1 MGPKHKWRIPIAA
14 VAMSTL
20 TLQTFLGNSNIQELQ
35 DFATVLLSRMEKE
48 YPGDSVETEKVKSLF
63 IDVYQIIKPGL
74 KSSPGEGSGTT
85 APKISQGEDR
95 FKSLSQAEEQDFT
108 LSATGV
114 DVLNCA
120 ILQIR
125 DNLWLESE
133 DSNIRMLSE
142 IMVLNILVT
151 LMLEISK
158 TLITS
163 TLNTS
168 NTINYYDCVLSK
180 KYSVLLYFL
189 QTLPQ
194 NTFAFLME
202 VKKVKLVS
210 PSSTIVEI
218 PSWIPNFFRDIY
230 AATLKYFRL
239 AYTMID
245 RSIEDFFRSPTTF
258 LMERQQNSRSLF
270 VKFWNSTFQ
279 LPYYYSKYEIERRR
293 KNLVNLQK
301 TNISKLGYLLTN
313 SPHYDLKNDNLS
325 TDFSTI
331 NSFLESFLS
340 SDKFTQSSLPKEK
353 QLNIDNLYS
362 AFSTG
367 SYELKHKLDRVESE
381 NAMPSYFT
389 RNWPIIIPAG
399 LFIGSYVPSAL
410 RNTRLLIT
418 DPQVRSESYE
428 YFKQLVDYCIDT
440 TVSFWKH
447 WVVNPINNILK
458 TIRHDDNS
466 EIALMSQKSLASDL
480 DSLERMAIDYI
491 VDSSP
496 TGGNM
501 SLSELDQIKNA
512 IKSGDMTLVMNNYER
527 DLKTP
532 IKSIVAGDMIRNI
545 LIQIQ
550 KTKVDGS
557 LALNG
562 VDQILKSQELVFGF
576 VAASPSLFIVWMLKN
591 SFMSWYNGESKSSY
605 KNVQTREV
613 KTRVNA
619 SLGKIEKL
627 VDYMVSQK
635 RDNSVSDD
643 VDYYKN
649 GLVFI
654 EVRSLKRLS
663 KKLLPL
669 YVYYQFKEDV
679 EELVGTSSDVE
690 YKLLTIQR
698 IWNVYAGYL
707 R

>member
-1 MGPKHKWRIPIAA
+1 
-14 VAMSTL
+14 MSTL
-20 TLQTFLGNSNIQELQ
+20 TLQTFLGNSNVQQLQE
-35 DFATVLLSRMEKE
+35 FATVLLSPMEKE
-48 YPGDSVETEKVKSLF
+48 SPGNSAEMEKVKSLF
-63 IDVYQIIKPGL
+63 IDVYQVVKPGL
-74 KSSPGEGSGTT
+74 KASPGDGTGTT
-85 APKISQGEDR
+85 APKISQGTDR
-95 FKSLSQAEEQDFT
+95 FKNLSQVDEQDFT

-133 DSNIRMLSE
+133 NKNIRMLSE

-151 LMLEISK
+151 LMLEFSK

-189 QTLPQ
+189 QTLPK
-194 NTFAFLME
+194 NAFTFLME
-202 VKKVKLVS
+202 VKKVKLHS
-210 PSSTIVEI
+210 PSNAIVEL
-218 PSWIPNFFRDIY
+218 PSWIPNFLRDKY
-230 AATLKYFRL
+230 AAILKYIKL
-239 AYTMID
+239 AYTMIYN
-245 RSIEDFFRSPTTF
+245 SIEVFFLSPATF
-258 LMERQQNSRSLF
+258 LMARQQNSRSLF

-279 LPYYYSKYEIERRR
+279 LPYYYSKCEIEKRR

-301 TNISKLGYLLTN
+301 NNISKLGYLLTN
-313 SPHYDLKNDNLS
+313 TPHFELKNGNLS
-325 TDFSTI
+325 MDFSSI
-331 NSFLESFLS
+331 NGFLESFLN
-340 SDKFTQSSLPKEK
+340 SDKFLQSPLSKEK
-353 QLNIDNLYS
+353 KLNIDNLYS
-362 AFSTG
+362 AFSIG

-381 NAMPSYFT
+381 NAIPSYFT
-389 RNWPIIIPAG
+389 RNWPLIIPG
-399 LFIGSYVPSAL
+399 CLFIGSYIPSTL
-410 RNTRLLIT
+410 RNIRLLVT
-418 DPQVRSESYE
+418 DPQVRNESYQ
-428 YFKQLVDYCIDT
+428 YFKQLIDYGIDT
-440 TVSFWKH
+440 TISFWKH
-447 WVVNPINNILK
+447 WIVNPINNILK

-466 EIALMSQKSLASDL
+466 EIALMSQQSLASDL

-496 TGGNM
+496 TGNDM
-501 SLSELDQIKNA
+501 SLLELDQIKNA

-532 IKSIVAGDMIRNI
+532 IKSMVAGDMIRNI

-576 VAASPSLFIVWMLKN
+576 VAASPSLFIVWILKN
-591 SFMSWYNGESKSSY
+591 SFLSWYNGEGKSSY
-605 KNVQTREV
+605 KNVQTREI
-613 KTRVNA
+613 KTRVNV

-627 VDYMVSQK
+627 VDHMVDQK
-635 RDNSVSDD
+635 RDNSVSND

-654 EVRSLKRLS
+654 EVRNLKSLSR
-663 KKLLPL
+663 KLLPL
-669 YVYYQFKEDV
+669 YVYYQFKDDV
-679 EELVGTSSDVE
+679 EELVDTSLDVE